1 MKRLIGL
8 CLVVV
13 GLVAGGCQADNDQ
26 SLAVVEEKIPSLQ
39 NGCSVSA
46 SSAAI
51 STGVLDVGLV
61 KDQATPFGYLL
72 YPLVRNQLVS
82 PTTGNTTDGRF
93 NLILTGA
100 DVELVPDATLAPL
113 LPAERSRFFVTSCGC
128 TVSPGGSAVL
138 NVEVLPRSLALAL
151 APGVTGGSGQPD
163 LPTVIVRLRAV
174 ASRAGSRV
182 TSGWVEFPVRLCRY
196 CLTGG
201 TPGACPAGG
210 YSSDQVQEGGCNL
223 IQDAAVTC
231 CTAGGLLCGNSVPM
245 Q

>member
-8 CLVVV
+8 CLV
-13 GLVAGGCQADNDQ
+13 LVTGGCQADNDQ
-26 SLAVVEEKIPSLQ
+26 SLAVVEEKVPSLQ
-39 NGCSVSA
+39 GGCTVSA
-46 SSAAI
+46 SSPAI

-61 KDQATPFGYLL
+61 QDQASLFGYLL
-72 YPLVRNQLVS
+72 NPLVRNQLVS
-82 PTTGNTTDGRF
+82 PSTGSTTDGRF

-113 LPAERSRFFVTSCGC
+113 LPPERSRFFVTSCGC
-128 TVSPGGSAVL
+128 TVSPGGAAVL
-138 NVEVLPRSLALAL
+138 NIEALPRSVVLAL
-151 APGVTGGSGQPD
+151 APGVTGGSQQPD

-201 TPGACPAGG
+201 PPGSCPAGG
-210 YSSDQVQEGGCNL
+210 YSSDQVQEGGCNP
-223 IQDAAVTC
+223 IQDAPVTC
-231 CTAGGLLCGNSVPM
+231 CTAGGLLCGSGVPT